1 MEKKHLLFIYH
12 SQSGHTAQLIEK
24 CKQGA
29 SKEEVEIRHLKA
41 FDTTLEDVLW
51 ADGIVIGT
59 PEYFGTMSGA
69 LKDFFDR
76 TYDDAKKAE
85 INKPYALII
94 SAGND
99 GTGAERQVQSLTTSY
114 TMKRV
119 LDTIIVNETEF
130 DSKLIDVEELG
141 QTFAAGLALGI
152 F

>member
-1 MEKKHLLFIYH
+1 M
-12 SQSGHTAQLIEK
+12 
-24 CKQGA
+24 
-29 SKEEVEIRHLKA
+29 
-41 FDTTLEDVLW
+41 LW